1 MYMELRVGIVYFNS
15 LVNVLAALTRVNKPE
30 TVFIVLVLTVCSS
43 REHYVSGQVQ
53 RLDQPLIGSTVG

>member
-1 MYMELRVGIVYFNS
+1 MYMELRVSIVYLDS
-15 LVNVLAALTRVNKPE
+15 LVNVFAALTRVKKPE

-43 REHYVSGQVQ
+43 REHYVSGQVR